1 VSAIYFQPP
10 DIKSNYVE
18 VGIISDIDPEHI
30 WYINEPCKVLISDVK
45 IIHEKQVYFDKKKKL
60 YKIKN
65 LL

>member
-1 VSAIYFQPP
+1 MSAIYFQPP
-10 DIKSNYVE
+10 DIKSSYVE
-18 VGIISDIDPEHI
+18 VGIISDTDPKHI

-45 IIHEKQVYFDKKKKL
+45 IIPEQQVYFDKKKKL